1 MPSRPK
7 PRSQL
12 SLDLDPRPRPP
23 AVPLPQE
30 AVPALADL
38 LLAALGREPRL
49 FAVGGGD
56 ERQDQ
61 R

>member
-1 MPSRPK
+1 MPSRPP
-7 PRSQL
+7 PRIQL
-12 SLDLDPRPRPP
+12 ALDLEPRVPPP
-23 AVPLPQE
+23 AVPVPVE

-38 LLAALGREPRL
+38 LLAALGLDQRVL
-49 FAVGGGD
+49 AAGGGD